1 MIEIDQVHPVL
12 NNYRSFHKLKDK
24 PEGNSNWAKLES
36 TPCGITLELD
46 HAHIVRP
53 WAIIRS
59 LTRSTLNR
67 RHRDATI
74 FRRSSIV
81 DSSFRF
87 ERFSWI
93 SGLIRGLVQWL
104 VEVYRWWKLR
114 IEVFWKNN
122 WLCSLRCSKGFSL
135 CGWFNVLF
143 MGMVR
148 CDCGHV
154 NFGEVEVK
162 MVKFW
167 SILFL
172 SSKEEEFQRRLYVE
186 IWGIK

>member
-1 MIEIDQVHPVL
+1 MFISTVYLKMIEIDQVHPVL

-46 HAHIVRP
+46 HAHIVRL

-74 FRRSSIV
+74 FGRSSIV

-87 ERFSWI
+87 EGFSWI

-104 VEVYRWWKLR
+104 VEAYRWWKLR
-114 IEVFWKNN
+114 IEVFERTTDYAVWDVVRGF
-122 WLCSLRCSKGFSL
+122 LCVGGLMC
-135 CGWFNVLF
+135 
-143 MGMVR
+143 
-148 CDCGHV
+148 
-154 NFGEVEVK
+154 
-162 MVKFW
+162 
-167 SILFL
+167 FL
-172 SSKEEEFQRRLYVE
+172 WV
-186 IWGIK
+186 W